1 MDKNYN
7 MKFITAFLLIILLS
21 FVSCLYF
28 PWWTI
33 AFIAFV
39 VLAFIPLKPVYAFL
53 CGFASIFLFWTLLS
67 FYISSNNEHVLA
79 HKVSLLVLK
88 TDSPFMLIFATGLI
102 GGLVAGFAALTASFI
117 RRIKAAET
125 EVAVD

>member
-1 MDKNYN
+1 
-7 MKFITAFLLIILLS
+7 MKFITSFLLIILFS

-33 AFIAFV
+33 AIVSFLV
-39 VLAFIPLKPVYAFL
+39 VALIPLKPLQAFF
-53 CGFASIFLFWTLLS
+53 CGFASIFLFWIFLS

-79 HKVSLLVLK
+79 HKLSLLVL
-88 TDSPFMLIFATGLI
+88 TIDSPFLLVLMAGLI

-117 RRIKAAET
+117 QRREGRAT